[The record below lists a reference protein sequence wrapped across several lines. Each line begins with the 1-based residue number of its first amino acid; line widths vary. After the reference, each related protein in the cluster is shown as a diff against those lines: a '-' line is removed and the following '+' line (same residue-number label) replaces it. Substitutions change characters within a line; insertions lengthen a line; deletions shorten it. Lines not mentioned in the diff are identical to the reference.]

1 MSLTLT
7 SSIFIFFFFNDTA
20 TTEIYTLSL
29 HDALPISKRMRGDSE
44 PSASTA
50 ARTSSGSP
58 ASCFAKACR
67 WGAGALKASAINGES
82 VASTRAG
89 IRHLL
94 KPVWLRRRDGQ
105 GCASHLL
112 GLAEQSVAVF
122 LFDTSGNLIGRL
134 LFAAK

>member
-1 MSLTLT
+1 MHVSV
-7 SSIFIFFFFNDTA
+7 SFCFFFFFQAEDGIRDVAVTGVQ
-20 TTEIYTLSL
+20 TC
-29 HDALPISKRMRGDSE
+29 ALPIW
-44 PSASTA
+44 
-50 ARTSSGSP
+50 TSSGSP